1 MKMYI
6 CLVEKSYVKEAPT
19 YTSEAA
25 PGTDCKIKPES
36 VSLREEPKFL
46 CYVLKYLLRTSLG
59 DVRARC
65 EGNWGLAKTYVAAL

>member
-19 YTSEAA
+19 YTSDAA
-25 PGTDCKIKPES
+25 PGTDCKIKPGG
-36 VSLREEPKFL
+36 VSFREEAKFF

-65 EGNWGLAKTYVAAL
+65 EGNWGLAKTYVDAL